1 MEKQQ
6 QEKKDSE
13 PQKSKSSKVD
23 TKRLE
28 YFSDV
33 DQYKPLLKHP
43 VLSSFLELEQND
55 LNFRF
60 RMQFFLYLIYVIVIF
75 LYFGERFTSINDHF
89 GKSLK
94 FVVYEIP
101 YQDINYELTVVGI
114 ITMALTLFFII
125 SELIQFCKLKNRY
138 RIIIE
143 VLIIITDFHL
153 KIFSQL

>member
-1 MEKQQ
+1 
-6 QEKKDSE
+6 
-13 PQKSKSSKVD
+13 
-23 TKRLE
+23 
-28 YFSDV
+28 
-33 DQYKPLLKHP
+33 
-43 VLSSFLELEQND
+43 
-55 LNFRF
+55 
-60 RMQFFLYLIYVIVIF
+60 MQFFLYLIYVIVIF
-75 LYFGERFTSINDHF
+75 LYFGERFTSINDHC

-143 VLIIITDFHL
+143 VLTIIINFT
-153 KIFSQL
+153 